1 LSIHDTAR
9 RYRESIRQFKS
20 PTVQRFKEVM
30 VQIVQAVQPLRSVE
44 GVIWRTAVQDS
55 RFNGNVENVKN
66 ELGSK
71 GMNRQLNTLTEH
83 TRCANEAKLTHT
95 VSMTKVSR

>member
-1 LSIHDTAR
+1 
-9 RYRESIRQFKS
+9 
-20 PTVQRFKEVM
+20 M

-71 GMNRQLNTLTEH
+71 GMNRQL
-83 TRCANEAKLTHT
+83 TH
-95 VSMTKVSR
+95 